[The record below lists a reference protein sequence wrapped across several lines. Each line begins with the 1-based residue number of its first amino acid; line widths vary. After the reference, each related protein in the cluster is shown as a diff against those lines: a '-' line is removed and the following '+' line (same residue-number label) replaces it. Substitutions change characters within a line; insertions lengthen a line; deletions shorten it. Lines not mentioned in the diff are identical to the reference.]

1 MLAGHMLSRLCAT
14 RLSRSTSS
22 LPFPPPPLSPFEFDG
37 WGDFGNHFLT
47 FSIFSPFPL
56 LFRSRGL
63 IKSAIMDNDFMKNLV
78 SFLISANVP
87 ERLTML
93 HHDCEI

>member
-14 RLSRSTSS
+14 RLSRFTSS
-22 LPFPPPPLSPFEFDG
+22 LFRPPLSPFEFDG
-37 WGDFGNHFLT
+37 WGDLGNHFLT
-47 FSIFSPFPL
+47 FSIFSLSL